1 MFNMKNYILA
11 CGLSV
16 LCFSPLSLYA
26 GAPPSEPADVVNAS
40 SAQTAAQPA
49 VSSSTVNANIQGLPI
64 SGATN
69 RKNPYTNVA
78 QIPPPKI
85 VKMSDLEEDP
95 CADVKVQS
103 SSSYAPSTVS
113 APPQQM
119 QVQTTRTLYD
129 YPVPP
134 DTIYDMEKIRI
145 DKDEVE
151 MREFKVQIRELASQM
166 FETFSG
172 DALQGFAAYP
182 VTFVNLENYNSTSD
196 FGRYI
201 AEALIFELNQRGFP
215 VNDAKVSNKIV
226 FRDDGQFVF
235 KTHGSERVT
244 NSRAVFLVGTYLKEK
259 AGIFVNARL
268 VHNNGD
274 VLRTAQMVLPMN
286 TMLDGMTKAPLLSG
300 GSLPIRG
307 E

>member
-16 LCFSPLSLYA
+16 LCFSPLNLYA
-26 GAPPSEPADVVNAS
+26 GAPPSEAESIVNAS
-40 SAQTAAQPA
+40 STQNAVKPA
-49 VSSSTVNANIQGLPI
+49 MSSSTVNTNAQSLSI
-64 SGATN
+64 SGASN
-69 RKNPYTNVA
+69 KKNPYSSVA

-95 CADVKVQS
+95 CADVKIQS
-103 SSSYAPSTVS
+103 SNVHTPQVVST
-113 APPQQM
+113 APQQ
-119 QVQTTRTLYD
+119 VQAQTSRTMYE
-129 YPVPP
+129 YPSPP

-151 MREFKVQIRELASQM
+151 MREFKVQIRELASQL

-172 DALQGFAAYP
+172 AGLQGLVAYP

-196 FGRYI
+196 FGRYL

-215 VNDAKVSNKIV
+215 VNDAKVSNQIV

-235 KTHGSERVT
+235 KTHGSERLT
-244 NSRAVFLVGTYLKEK
+244 GSKSVFLVGTYLKEK

-268 VHNNGD
+268 VRNNGD

-307 E
+307 K